1 MPFCHRRTV
10 GKELERFVLS
20 MMNMDM
26 MLVLILIVSMLVC
39 LIVEIAR
46 PGMIIFSVLVILLL
60 AGILT
65 PREALSGFSNEG
77 MMTVALLF
85 IVAGAVQKSGM
96 TDYIVEKWLRKSQT
110 ETGAM
115 VRFFVPISM
124 LSAFLNNTPIV
135 VTFTPTI
142 KNWCEERGIAPSK
155 FLIPLSYATI
165 LGGTITLMGTSTN
178 IVVHGMLLDYGL
190 DGFSLFTLSAV
201 GIPVTVLG
209 LFFLFTIGKRL
220 LPDHK
225 GFSQQVKEGAKEY
238 IAEMNVGTNY
248 PFVDQSVA
256 TAGLSNLEG
265 LYLIEIIRESGR
277 VSPVRNSTIIQAGDR
292 LIFAGKIST
301 MAELQKMNGL
311 TLRTGTDLELDDLK
325 NGSTHLVEAVVS
337 HRSGLLSK
345 SIKQSQFRA
354 RFDAGVIA
362 LHRNNERIQSKV
374 SDILVKPGDTL
385 LLLAG
390 ADFVEKYER
399 SNDFYVV
406 SRLET
411 PDVLNRFSWKSW
423 FSIALLVFMILF
435 VSFGLFSMLEAM
447 ALAVILLIIA
457 KIVNAEEIMKNMQ
470 FDVLLIIASSLGI
483 GVAMTK
489 TGLADMLASGLIT
502 VGEPFGIIGIIIIFY
517 TLTNLFT
524 EFITNSAA
532 AVLMLPIGL
541 ELANTLHVDPMG
553 FAILVTIAAS
563 ASFLTPIGY
572 QTNLIVYGPGGY
584 TFFDYVRIGTPLSL
598 LVMVT
603 AITVIYTIWF

>member
-1 MPFCHRRTV
+1 
-10 GKELERFVLS
+10 
-20 MMNMDM
+20 MNMDM

>member
-1 MPFCHRRTV
+1 
-10 GKELERFVLS
+10 
-20 MMNMDM
+20 
-26 MLVLILIVSMLVC
+26 
-39 LIVEIAR
+39 
-46 PGMIIFSVLVILLL
+46 
-60 AGILT
+60 
-65 PREALSGFSNEG
+65 
-77 MMTVALLF
+77 
-85 IVAGAVQKSGM
+85 
-96 TDYIVEKWLRKSQT
+96 
-110 ETGAM
+110 
-115 VRFFVPISM
+115 M

-178 IVVHGMLLDYGL
+178 IVVHGMLLEYGL
-190 DGFSLFTLSAV
+190 DGFSLFTLSVV
-201 GIPVTVLG
+201 GIPVTVVG
-209 LFFLFTIGKRL
+209 LIFLFTIGKRL

-225 GFSQQVKEGAKEY
+225 GFSQQVKEDAKEY
-238 IAEMNVGTNY
+238 IAEMNVGPNY
-248 PFVDQSVA
+248 PFLDQSVA
-256 TAGLSNLEG
+256 TAGLNNLDG
-265 LYLIEIIRESGR
+265 LYLIEIIRNSGR
-277 VSPVRNSTIIQAGDR
+277 VSPVRNSTIIQVGDR
-292 LIFAGKIST
+292 LIFAGKITT
-301 MAELQKMNGL
+301 MAELQKMTGL
-311 TLRTGTDLELDDLK
+311 ALRTGTNLELDDLK
-325 NGSTHLVEAVVS
+325 NGSTHLIEAVIS

-362 LHRNNERIQSKV
+362 IHRNNERIQSKV
-374 SDILVKPGDTL
+374 SDILLKPGDTL

-411 PDVLNRFSWKSW
+411 PGVLNRFSWKSW
-423 FSIALLVFMILF
+423 FSIILLALMILF
-435 VSFGLFSMLEAM
+435 VSIGLFSMLEAM
-447 ALAVILLIIA
+447 ALAVILLLIT
-457 KIVNAEEIMKNMQ
+457 KIVNAEEIMKDMQ
-470 FDVLLIIASSLGI
+470 YDVLLIIASSLGI
-483 GVAMTK
+483 GAAMTK
-489 TGLADMLASGLIT
+489 TGLADTIASGLIT
-502 VGEPFGIIGIIIIFY
+502 VGEPFGIIGIVIIFY
-517 TLTNLFT
+517 ALTNIFT

-541 ELANTLHVDPMG
+541 ELAHTLYLDPMG

-563 ASFLTPIGY
+563 ASFMTPIGY

>member
-1 MPFCHRRTV
+1 MLAMLT
-10 GKELERFVLS
+10 LEMIIV
-20 MMNMDM
+20 
-26 MLVLILIVSMLVC
+26 LVLIVTMLVC
-39 LIVEIAR
+39 LILEIAR
-46 PGMIIFSVLVILLL
+46 PAMIIFTVLVVLLL
-60 AGILT
+60 TGILT

-77 MMTVALLF
+77 MLTVALLF

-96 TDYIVEKWLRKSQT
+96 TDYFAEKWLRKSRT

-178 IVVHGMLLDYGL
+178 IVVHGMLLEYGL
-190 DGFSLFTLSAV
+190 DGFSLFTLSVV
-201 GIPVTVLG
+201 GIPVTVVG
-209 LFFLFTIGKRL
+209 LIFLFTIGKRL

-225 GFSQQVKEGAKEY
+225 GFSQQVKEDAKEY
-238 IAEMNVGTNY
+238 IAEMNVGPNY
-248 PFVDQSVA
+248 PFLDQSVA
-256 TAGLSNLEG
+256 TAGLNNLDG
-265 LYLIEIIRESGR
+265 LYLIEIIRNSGR
-277 VSPVRNSTIIQAGDR
+277 VSPVRNSTIIQVGDR
-292 LIFAGKIST
+292 LIFAGKITT
-301 MAELQKMNGL
+301 MAELQKMTGL
-311 TLRTGTDLELDDLK
+311 ALRTGTNLELDDLK
-325 NGSTHLVEAVVS
+325 NGSTHLIEAVIS

-362 LHRNNERIQSKV
+362 IHRNNERIQSKV
-374 SDILVKPGDTL
+374 SDILLKPGDTL

-411 PDVLNRFSWKSW
+411 PGVLNRFSWKSW
-423 FSIALLVFMILF
+423 FSIILLALMILF
-435 VSFGLFSMLEAM
+435 VSIGLFSMLEAM
-447 ALAVILLIIA
+447 ALAVILLLIT
-457 KIVNAEEIMKNMQ
+457 KIVNAEEIMKDMQ
-470 FDVLLIIASSLGI
+470 YDVLLIIASSLGI
-483 GVAMTK
+483 GAAMTK
-489 TGLADMLASGLIT
+489 TGLADTIASGLIT
-502 VGEPFGIIGIIIIFY
+502 VGEPFGIIGIVIIFY
-517 TLTNLFT
+517 ALTNIFT

-541 ELANTLHVDPMG
+541 ELAQTLHLDPMG

-563 ASFLTPIGY
+563 ASFMTPIGY